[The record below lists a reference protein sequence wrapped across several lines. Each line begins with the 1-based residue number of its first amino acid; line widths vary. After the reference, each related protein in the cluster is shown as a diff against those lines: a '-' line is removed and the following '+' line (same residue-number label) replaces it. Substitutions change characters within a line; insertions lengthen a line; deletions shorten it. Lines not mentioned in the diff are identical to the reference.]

1 MKKLEILTE
10 FPIAEYSKDHTVP
23 KGTMQDNLHAP
34 GFVDNIIDKL
44 GTSMSFLDLGCA
56 GGGMPFDFLSRGVL
70 GVGVDGS
77 DYSKKIKRA
86 HWGDSAA
93 DYLFTADI
101 TKPFSFREISDSE
114 ENVGL
119 HKFTLITSFDVMEHM
134 HNVDEATAMI
144 KNVYDNL
151 SEDGYTMHSIANF
164 PDEGYH
170 HILESEEWW
179 INLFEANG
187 FKHNEIIEK
196 YQYARASSYNLTF
209 KKWDK

>member
-1 MKKLEILTE
+1 MKKLQIVTE
-10 FPIAEYSKDHTVP
+10 YPIAEYSKDHTVP

-34 GFVDNIIDKL
+34 GFVDNIIGKL

-86 HWGDSAA
+86 HWGDSTA

-101 TKPFSFREISDSE
+101 TKPFSFVRADDTTCQ
-114 ENVGL
+114 
-119 HKFTLITSFDVMEHM
+119 HRFTLITSFDVMEHM
-134 HNVDEATAMI
+134 HNVEEATAMI
-144 KNVYDNL
+144 ENIYNNL
-151 SEDGYTMHSIANF
+151 EPNGYTMHSIANF

-170 HILESEEWW
+170 HILESEDWW
-179 INLFEANG
+179 INLFESNG

-209 KKWDK
+209 QKVDK